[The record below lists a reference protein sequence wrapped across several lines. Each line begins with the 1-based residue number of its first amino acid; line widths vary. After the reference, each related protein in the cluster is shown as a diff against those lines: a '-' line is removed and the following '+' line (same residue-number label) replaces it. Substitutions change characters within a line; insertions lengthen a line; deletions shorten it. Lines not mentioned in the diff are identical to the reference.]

1 MNIEELL
8 QWISGLPEVLNPA
21 QAASVQPV
29 LQEIYM
35 KLSDYIRIG
44 LGYLSLDRPVPTLS
58 GGEWQRRCSWW
69 GSLGAGCPTFFIFW
83 MNLTAGLHPKDYDKL
98 MQIINKLKNLHNTV
112 LIVEHSPAVI
122 RAADNVID
130 IGKEGLARQ
139 GICNC
144 SGTPIGNSRKQR
156 Q

>member
-58 GGEWQRRCSWW
+58 GGEWQRLQLV
-69 GSLGAGCPTFFIFW
+69 GQLGAGCPTFFIFW
-83 MNLTAGLHPKDYDKL
+83 MNLRRDCIPKI
-98 MQIINKLKNLHNTV
+98 MT
-112 LIVEHSPAVI
+112 S
-122 RAADNVID
+122 
-130 IGKEGLARQ
+130 
-139 GICNC
+139 
-144 SGTPIGNSRKQR
+144 
-156 Q
+156 

>member
-1 MNIEELL
+1 MARKEMITIDKILDTAFAMTREEGFANVTARKVAAKAGCSTQPIFRVYKNMEELL

-58 GGEWQRRCSWW
+58 GGEWQRLQLVGQL
-69 GSLGAGCPTFFIFW
+69 GSV
-83 MNLTAGLHPKDYDKL
+83 
-98 MQIINKLKNLHNTV
+98 Q
-112 LIVEHSPAVI
+112 HS
-122 RAADNVID
+122 
-130 IGKEGLARQ
+130 LY
-139 GICNC
+139 
-144 SGTPIGNSRKQR
+144 SG
-156 Q
+156 